1 MLIQMDEQIL
11 IQMQSVYM
19 WHTIVNTEADTVVI
33 SSSFQCKCGH
43 DKTLTEFVFHY
54 VWHKD
59 LSVGLGTEVE
69 LKEKVIR
76 WIQHASEED
85 KSGFGEVL
93 LRKQMMLQDYVEDFS
108 KADGM
113 VDEITLY
120 VLSRMLREPIAVITK
135 KRFWSMVEGD
145 YIGDMS
151 IVFVFGGDGHFILLQ
166 RAEDPA
172 PGNHYDNRII
182 ICTNICFDV
191 LSAQWGKVMIH
202 IHIHCVICTYDRIFD
217 SQVQKKM

>member
-11 IQMQSVYM
+11 IRMQNVYM

-33 SSSFQCKCGH
+33 SSSFQCKCGC
-43 DKTLTEFVFHY
+43 DKTVTEFVFHY

-76 WIQHASEED
+76 WIQHVSEEE

-93 LRKQMMLQDYVEDFS
+93 LCKQMMLQDYVEDFS

-172 PGNHYDNRII
+172 PGNHYDNHII

-191 LSAQWGKVMIH
+191 LSAQWGKVMIC